1 MKRKRIVVKPYSPTW
16 EWSFLLIRK
25 RLQRVLP
32 TADALIHH
40 IGSTAIEGLPAKPI
54 IDIDVEIHSI
64 RYFEDT
70 KQKLY
75 RLGYHHVG
83 DQGIKGR
90 EVFKL
95 TRWHLLPRHH
105 LYVCVTGNSE
115 LKRHLAFK
123 DYLNTHEDMKKAY
136 GEIKIAAA
144 KKHPYD
150 MDAYLAMKGT
160 LIQKIYQAIGLE

>member
-1 MKRKRIVVKPYSPTW
+1 MNRKIKVVPYQRHWRVDFNRIK
-16 EWSFLLIRK
+16 K
-25 RLQRVLP
+25 RLLSTLDGSQVI
-32 TADALIHH
+32 IHH
-40 IGSTAIEGLPAKPI
+40 IGSTAVVGLPAKPI
-54 IDIDVEIHSI
+54 LDIDIEINSVDQ
-64 RYFEDT
+64 FNET
-70 KQKLY
+70 KKRLGK
-75 RLGYHHVG
+75 LGYHHVG
-83 DQGIKGR
+83 DQEIKGR

-95 TRWHLLPRHH
+95 TRWHMLPRHH
-105 LYVCVTGNSE
+105 LYVCVTGTSE

-160 LIQKIYQAIGLE
+160 LIQKTYQTLGLE